1 MNLFQTTALNDI
13 IDTQVIPEFTI
24 SPEETKVCALF
35 SSYLS
40 SSNFSFSSL
49 LYLNWLC
56 VLVFVLVSLSQ
67 ARLKL
72 LPHKTGELHVLG
84 VVYNLD
90 TAEVDDSEGVSQTL
104 IL

>member
-1 MNLFQTTALNDI
+1 MVRA
-13 IDTQVIPEFTI
+13 P
-24 SPEETKVCALF
+24 F
-35 SSYLS
+35 SFYLS

-49 LYLNWLC
+49 LYLDWFC
-56 VLVFVLVSLSQ
+56 VLEFVLVSLSQ

-90 TAEVDDSEGVSQTL
+90 TGEVDDSEGVSQTL

>member
-1 MNLFQTTALNDI
+1 M
-13 IDTQVIPEFTI
+13 
-24 SPEETKVCALF
+24 VCAPF
-35 SSYLS
+35 SFYLA
-40 SSNFSFSSL
+40 SSNFSFSPL

-84 VVYNLD
+84 VVYNLG
-90 TAEVDDSEGVSQTL
+90 TGEVDNSEGVSQTL
-104 IL
+104 IFLFFCRH